1 MDRVVYSLILNEP
14 HGDGWRGRGGRSE
27 SEGNPVFSYIDL
39 VLFLFITQNVI
50 YNFAMNTLYL
60 SFCVDSL
67 PKTTGV

>member
-1 MDRVVYSLILNEP
+1 MNPMGMVGGGGGEGARARETLYFHTLI
-14 HGDGWRGRGGRSE
+14 WCC
-27 SEGNPVFSYIDL
+27 
-39 VLFLFITQNVI
+39 FLFITQNVI

>member
-39 VLFLFITQNVI
+39 VLFFVHHTKCHLQLCYEHSVSIF
-50 YNFAMNTLYL
+50 L
-60 SFCVDSL
+60 C
-67 PKTTGV
+67 